1 VAGLGWGK
9 HSKLRGA
16 PHHLILLKVVESR
29 PSVRN
34 VRVFDPAMPQPIWC
48 ISMVSCGA
56 GLPESMDMRLPRF
69 LLLVVCAL
77 ALAIAAQSK
86 QHQHRSA
93 GSEEGFGRVH
103 MDVSCAPAVAP
114 EFDSALALL
123 HNFWYARALKRFNQV
138 LKNDSE
144 CAMAYW
150 GAAMTY
156 NHPFWDPPSQA
167 DEAAAWALVERG
179 LSVSKASAREKLY
192 LAAVAALYKD
202 AGAGSKS
209 ARDRNYRDA
218 MAAAYAQYPDD
229 ETALFY
235 GLSILGAIPEG
246 SHGFEQQQKAAKL
259 FEEVYARHPDH
270 PGALHYL
277 IHAYD
282 DPLHAQQGLKAA
294 RAYAQAAA
302 AVPHALHMP
311 SHIFTRLGYWE
322 ESAAT
327 NLRAWEASEADA
339 RRAGESG
346 AYRDYHSLNYLE
358 YAYIQLGRFHDA
370 QHTVDIAAAQ
380 YRALPNKKTARDT
393 PELQSRHVRGRTI
406 YAVPDRVVYAY
417 FDMLTRLAV
426 EAGRWDE
433 AAKIPALVSSRD
445 FVAVTL
451 QWRAKAAAVRKEVG
465 TANAAAAKLVSLS
478 EEPGQH
484 PFAKL
489 IITLQAKEAEAFAA
503 EAAGDAD
510 RALAKL
516 KEAVAIEDSIDDLSQ
531 PPYPVIPATELAG
544 NLLLDFNR
552 PAEAVP
558 YFQKTLERTP
568 NRPKAIFGLARAAQS
583 MGDNATAI
591 ERYRE
596 FLTIWND
603 ADRDRAEVST
613 AKEFLT
619 ENAVLK
625 K

>member
-1 VAGLGWGK
+1 
-9 HSKLRGA
+9 
-16 PHHLILLKVVESR
+16 
-29 PSVRN
+29 
-34 VRVFDPAMPQPIWC
+34 
-48 ISMVSCGA
+48 
-56 GLPESMDMRLPRF
+56 MRSARF
-69 LLLVVCAL
+69 LLLAVCAL
-77 ALAIAAQSK
+77 ALAIPAQGK
-86 QHQHRSA
+86 QQQHPSSV
-93 GSEEGFGRVH
+93 SEEGFGRVH
-103 MDVSCAPAVAP
+103 MDISCAPPVAA
-114 EFDSALALL
+114 EFDRALALL
-123 HNFWYARALKRFNQV
+123 HNFWYVRALERFNQV
-138 LKNDSE
+138 LRRDSE

-167 DEAAAWALVERG
+167 DEAAAWALVQKG
-179 LSVSKASAREKLY
+179 LSASEASPREKLY
-192 LAAVAALYKD
+192 LAAVTALYKD

-209 ARDRNYRDA
+209 ARDQNYCDA

-246 SHGFEQQQKAAKL
+246 SHGFEQQEKAAKL
-259 FEEVYARHPDH
+259 FEAVYARHPDH

-277 IHAYD
+277 IHTYD

-311 SHIFTRLGYWE
+311 SHIFTRLGYWD

-327 NLRAWEASEADA
+327 NLRAWEASEADVQ
-339 RRAGESG
+339 RAGESG
-346 AYRDYHSLNYLE
+346 AYRDFHSLNYLE
-358 YAYIQLGRFHDA
+358 YAYIQLGRFQDA

-380 YRALPNKKTARDT
+380 YQALPDKKTAPDT

-406 YAVPDRVVYAY
+406 YAVPDRVVYGY
-417 FDMLTRLAV
+417 FDMLTRLVV

-433 AAKIPALVSSRD
+433 AAKIPLLVSSRD

-451 QWRAKAAAVRKEVG
+451 LWQAKAAAVRKDVG
-465 TANAAAAKLVSLS
+465 TANATAAKLVSLS
-478 EEPGQH
+478 QEAGQH

-489 IITLQAKEAEAFAA
+489 IITLEAQEAEAFAA

-516 KEAVAIEDSIDDLSQ
+516 KAAVAIEDSIDDLSQ

-552 PAEAVP
+552 RAEAVP
-558 YFQKTLERTP
+558 YFQATLLRTP
-568 NRPKAIFGLARAAQS
+568 NRPKAIFGLARAAQA
-583 MGDNATAI
+583 MGDNTTAM

-596 FLTIWND
+596 FLMIWKD
-603 ADRDRAEVST
+603 ADSDRPEVSA

-619 ENAVLK
+619 KNAIREK
-625 K
+625 